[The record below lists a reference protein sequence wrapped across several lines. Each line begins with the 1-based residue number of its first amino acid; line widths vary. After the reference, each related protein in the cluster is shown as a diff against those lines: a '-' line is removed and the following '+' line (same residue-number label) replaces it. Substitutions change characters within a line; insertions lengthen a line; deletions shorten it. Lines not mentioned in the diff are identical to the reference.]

1 MAVSLKD
8 RALVRQRAKMACE
21 YCGVREADAGGQ
33 LTIDHFQPQTKGGS
47 DQLDNLLYCCI
58 RCNQYKGNYWPSKPK
73 QLSLWN
79 PLNESFSKHFLEL
92 HDATLHPLTPTAIF
106 TLQHLHLNRPALI
119 AFRKNRRETSEQAKL
134 LMNYRELVEVMTR
147 LAVQQSDVIE
157 EQKRILQEQQQL
169 LREAYGRD
177 GPPSTPK

>member
-1 MAVSLKD
+1 
-8 RALVRQRAKMACE
+8 MACE
-21 YCGVREADAGGQ
+21 YCEVREANAGGQ

-47 DQLDNLLYCCI
+47 DKLDNLLYCCI

-79 PLNESFSKHFLEL
+79 PRHESVSKHFLEL
-92 HDATLHPLTPTAIF
+92 HDGSLHPLTPTAVF
-106 TLQHLHLNRPALI
+106 TLHHLHLNRPALI

-134 LMNYRELVEVMTR
+134 LMNYRELLEVMTR

-157 EQKRILQEQQQL
+157 EQKRILQEQQEL
-169 LREAYGRD
+169 LREVYSGDSNR
-177 GPPSTPK
+177 GTTK